1 MYIKKEDHKILE
13 VLDSPDST
21 LRINVMLEQKEV
33 STKLVWDVSF
43 PDDWIRHFDET
54 ILERLAI
61 MTIDG
66 GLTDDEAFKAL
77 KVVFK

>member
-1 MYIKKEDHKILE
+1 MHIKKEDHKILE

-77 KVVFK
+77 KVVLK

>member
-1 MYIKKEDHKILE
+1 MHIKKEDHKILE

-33 STKLVWDVSF
+33 STKLAWDVSF

>member
-1 MYIKKEDHKILE
+1 MHIKKEDHKILE